1 MHEPA
6 ATEEKKKSESRRAKV
21 SRAVATRPA
30 GTHCYVPGQ
39 RGRERDPV
47 RACVPVG
54 RRLGSMA
61 CMLHVPAGLA
71 AGAGSVVFSS
81 CQPPL
86 ASTHD
91 RSAGRL
97 ARARA
102 PCRAPAEPAAFLG
115 LSLGASG
122 SACRCT
128 YICFGGSSRQEAA
141 AIRIELARRAQS
153 TCCLVQLAG
162 SVCRPVCQSRRW
174 RWVLCRCSVL
184 R

>member
-1 MHEPA
+1 MSQQPRW
-6 ATEEKKKSESRRAKV
+6 KKKRESRRAKV

-30 GTHCYVPGQ
+30 GTHCYVPGH

-102 PCRAPAEPAAFLG
+102 PCRAPRAGGTGCFSWPVARCIWVCLPVHVYMFRWLVEAG
-115 LSLGASG
+115 SG
-122 SACRCT
+122 SNPHRT
-128 YICFGGSSRQEAA
+128 
-141 AIRIELARRAQS
+141 RAQS
-153 TCCLVQLAG
+153 TKHMLSRAAG